1 MTKAP
6 ALRDKFMKAIIM
18 AGGKGT
24 RIASVNAEVPKPM
37 IPVLGKPILQYQ
49 IEALKAQGVTEIIL
63 VIGYLGHFVK
73 EHFKDGN
80 SFGVK
85 ISYIEEKEPLGTAGA
100 LYFLKDEITED
111 FLLLCG
117 DLIFDIDIER
127 FYCAHKKFG
136 AVATLF
142 THPNSHPY
150 DSGIIVADGNGK
162 VTNWL
167 HKEDERLWYRNRVNA
182 GLHFLSPAIF
192 KKFTQLKKCDLDRD
206 ILKPLISENGLFVYD
221 SPEYV
226 KDMGTPDRYYAVG
239 QDIKSGKVQAK
250 NLSRKQKAVFLDRD
264 GTINEY
270 VGFLKSV
277 EEFKLLDGVAEAV
290 KKINDSGFLAIIIT
304 NQPVIARG
312 EVSFK
317 QLSEIHNKMETLLG
331 AEGAYLDAIYFC
343 PHHPHKGYEGERAE
357 YKTDCSCRKPKP
369 GLILQ
374 AANDFNIDLSKSF
387 MIGDTENDV
396 LCGKNAGCLT
406 AAIGACDKAD
416 ISGKNLLDCVTKIF
430 GD

>member
-1 MTKAP
+1 M
-6 ALRDKFMKAIIM
+6 LFR
-18 AGGKGT
+18 
-24 RIASVNAEVPKPM
+24 S
-37 IPVLGKPILQYQ
+37 
-49 IEALKAQGVTEIIL
+49 TEIIL
-63 VIGYLGHFVK
+63 VIGYLGHIVK

-250 NLSRKQKAVFLDRD
+250 NLSRDR
-264 GTINEY
+264 
-270 VGFLKSV
+270 KSV
-277 EEFKLLDGVAEAV
+277 V
-290 KKINDSGFLAIIIT
+290 
-304 NQPVIARG
+304 
-312 EVSFK
+312 
-317 QLSEIHNKMETLLG
+317 
-331 AEGAYLDAIYFC
+331 
-343 PHHPHKGYEGERAE
+343 
-357 YKTDCSCRKPKP
+357 
-369 GLILQ
+369 
-374 AANDFNIDLSKSF
+374 
-387 MIGDTENDV
+387 
-396 LCGKNAGCLT
+396 
-406 AAIGACDKAD
+406 
-416 ISGKNLLDCVTKIF
+416 
-430 GD
+430 

>member
-1 MTKAP
+1 
-6 ALRDKFMKAIIM
+6 MKAVIM

-63 VIGYLGHFVK
+63 VIGHLGHIVK

-312 EVSFK
+312 EVSFE

-387 MIGDTENDV
+387 MVGDTENDV